1 MTGMNK
7 NELIQC
13 VAEKTGLSQMQV
25 KKTLDAVFGAIGDT
39 LDDGK
44 EVVIP
49 DFGKLFCARSA
60 ARKVKLPNGRWTYVP
75 VKVRIKFKAFSNI
88 RNYSSKY

>member
-1 MTGMNK
+1 MNK

-13 VAEKTGLSQMQV
+13 AAEKTGFTQVQV
-25 KKTLDAVFGAIGDT
+25 KKTLDAVLGAIGES
-39 LDDGK
+39 LDGGM

-60 ARKVKLPNGRWTYVP
+60 ARKVRLPNGQWMYIP
-75 VKVRIKFKAFSNI
+75 VKERIKFKAFSNI
-88 RNYSSKY
+88 RNYSAKY

>member
-1 MTGMNK
+1 MYK

-13 VAEKTGLSQMQV
+13 AAEKTGLTQVQV
-25 KKTLDAVFGAIGDT
+25 KRALDAVLGVIGDS
-39 LDDGK
+39 LGDGK

-49 DFGKLFCARSA
+49 DFGKLYGVRSA
-60 ARKVKLPNGRWTYVP
+60 ARKVRLPNGRWMYVP